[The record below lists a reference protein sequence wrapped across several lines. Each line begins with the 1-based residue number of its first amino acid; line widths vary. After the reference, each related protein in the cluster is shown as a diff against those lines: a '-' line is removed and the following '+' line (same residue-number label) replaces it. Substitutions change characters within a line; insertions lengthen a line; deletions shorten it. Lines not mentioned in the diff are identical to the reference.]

1 MMVNQSLDLL
11 IELSAKAR
19 DVAARALAQSR
30 QAEQQVIN
38 QLRTLDEYQQEYRQ
52 NLQRELLKE
61 GMSPSALTNYR
72 GFLHSLE
79 EAVDRAQ
86 KSLERHRK
94 QVAQHQLTWMA
105 QWHKVNAFEA
115 LVSRRAQQ
123 ERLLAGRV
131 EQRQTD
137 EMASQ
142 MRQRLDRFLT
152 SIDNRF

>member
-1 MMVNQSLDLL
+1 MANQSLDLL
-11 IELSAKAR
+11 IELSTKAR

-30 QAEQQVIN
+30 TAEQMVIK
-38 QLRTLDEYQQEYRQ
+38 QLQTLDQYQQEYRQ
-52 NLQRELLKE
+52 NLQQALAKE

-72 GFLHSLE
+72 GFLGSLE
-79 EAVDRAQ
+79 EAVERAQ

-94 QVAQHQLTWMA
+94 QVAQHQLTWLA
-105 QWHKVNAFEA
+105 QWRKVSAFEA

-123 ERLLAGRV
+123 EQWQAGRA

-142 MRQRLDRFLT
+142 LSRLIASFPS
-152 SIDNRF
+152 SIDRSH

>member
-1 MMVNQSLDLL
+1 MANQSLDLL
-11 IELSAKAR
+11 IELTGKAR

-30 QAEQQVIN
+30 RAEQQVVN
-38 QLRTLDEYQQEYRQ
+38 QLSTLDQYQQEYRQ
-52 NLQRELLKE
+52 NLQQELLKD

-72 GFLHSLE
+72 GFLQSLE

-94 QVAQHQLTWMA
+94 QVALHQQTWLE
-105 QWHKVNAFEA
+105 QWRKVNAIEA
-115 LVSRRAQQ
+115 LLSRRAQQ
-123 ERLLAGRV
+123 ERLQAGRV

-142 MRQRLDRFLT
+142 LRRRPGHFSS
-152 SIDNRF
+152 SIDSSH